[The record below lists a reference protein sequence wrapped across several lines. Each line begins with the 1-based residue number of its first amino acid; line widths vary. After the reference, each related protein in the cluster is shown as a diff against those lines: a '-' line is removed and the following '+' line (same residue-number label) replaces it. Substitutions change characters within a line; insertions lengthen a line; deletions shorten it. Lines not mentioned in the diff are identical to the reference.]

1 MSRWVLGVY
10 SLVGMCEMGTG
21 GIHGLVGMC
30 EQMGTGGLRL
40 SGYV

>member
-10 SLVGMCEMGTG
+10 
-21 GIHGLVGMC
+21 GLVGMC
-30 EQMGTGGLRL
+30 EQMGTRGGGGLRL

>member
-10 SLVGMCEMGTG
+10 GLVGMCEQMGTG
-21 GIHGLVGMC
+21 VYSLVGMC
-30 EQMGTGGLRL
+30 EQMGTGGLWL